1 MQLWSLYGFLNRHDH
16 EDLPL
21 RHEGMSTFDELQLR
35 HQHGFLHCLT
45 ISMSLRNTG
54 TTTLSKNCT
63 RTEKNT
69 VGTCLCST
77 TGMST
82 ILSRNTKNSKSC
94 WNLSL
99 KITGTSTST
108 ARKFFLP
115 LLLPLPLWKRGCVIQ
130 ESLLPPPQLRS
141 PLLVLLLLF
150 LLLLKLLPCNVRLE
164 EVSEGA
170 TIDGFSRS
178 VRQRWHT
185 QERSLP

>member
-1 MQLWSLYGFLNRHDH
+1 MRICLCGTKGCRPSMNCK
-16 EDLPL
+16 
-21 RHEGMSTFDELQLR
+21 LR
-35 HQHGFLHCLT
+35 HQYGFLHCLT
-45 ISMSLRNTG
+45 FSLSLRNTG
-54 TTTLSKNCT
+54 TTTLSENCT

-82 ILSRNTKNSKSC
+82 ILSRNTTNSKSC

-115 LLLPLPLWKRGCVIQ
+115 LLLPLLLWKRGCVIQ
-130 ESLLPPPQLRS
+130 ESLLPPRLRS
-141 PLLVLLLLF
+141 P
-150 LLLLKLLPCNVRLE
+150 LLLLKLLPRNVRLE